1 MVRHADFG
9 LGVALDRRD
18 IKLKTFCGT
27 FEYAA
32 PEMLGKLGYVDA
44 RPGARADASA
54 TDSGMRA

>member
-32 PEMLGKLGYVDA
+32 PEMLGKLGYVDV
-44 RPGARADASA
+44 RTYDRAHASV
-54 TDSGMRA
+54 TDSGMCA